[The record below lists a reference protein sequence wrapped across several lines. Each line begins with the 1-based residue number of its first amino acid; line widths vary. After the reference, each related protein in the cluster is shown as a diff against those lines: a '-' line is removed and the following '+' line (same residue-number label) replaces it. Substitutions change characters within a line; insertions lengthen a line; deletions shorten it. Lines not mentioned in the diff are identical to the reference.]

1 MVKNEENLDLTLNRA
16 EFEKKTGFVFED
28 YYKKYRPKL
37 HWFLSQLCKSSA
49 DVEDMLTDSFI
60 TALKKIEQYDPE
72 RGAFS
77 TWHFI
82 MAKRLMINKMSKS
95 NSKQVSL
102 DQDWDGSTMGD
113 FLMDEPDNS
122 AYTRA
127 LAERKARIV
136 LAAMPQL
143 GEKHRRVLEMREI
156 ENRSYEEISAITKTN
171 LSTTKSQIRQAR
183 LKLKSLTEESIAEL
197 EAQYEV

>member
-1 MVKNEENLDLTLNRA
+1 MVTNEKELDLTINRV
-16 EFEKKTGFVFED
+16 EFEKKTGYVFED

-37 HWFLSQLCKSSA
+37 QWFLSQLCKSSA

-60 TALKKIEQYDPE
+60 IALKKIEQYDPE
-72 RGAFS
+72 KGAFS

-95 NSKQVSL
+95 GAKQISL

-113 FLMDEPDNS
+113 FLMEETDNS
-122 AYTRA
+122 AYNRA

-136 LAAMPQL
+136 LNAIPQL

-156 ENRSYEEISAITKTN
+156 ENRSYEEISAITNTN

-183 LKLKSLTEESIAEL
+183 LKLKSLTLDSITKLESL
-197 EAQYEV
+197 YEV